1 MITVRDISK
10 KYNGQIVLEN
20 TSYDLHEGDIIGFLG
35 ANGAGKSTTMKI
47 ITGIIPADSGNVS
60 IFGHDVIEDPI
71 EAKKRIGYLS
81 ENNPLP
87 DEMYVKEYLEYTAKI
102 YKLKNTTEII
112 DRSILEFGLTN
123 EYKKKIGTL
132 SKGNRQKLGLA
143 QAMLHNPDFLVL
155 DEPTS
160 ALDPNQQEEILN
172 IILNLNKSKIILLST
187 HILHDIKNIASR
199 IIILDKGKKMID
211 ERIENIES
219 VENLFHNVT
228 HENSSR

>member
-47 ITGIIPADSGNVS
+47 ITGVISPDSGSVS
-60 IFGHDVIEDPI
+60 IFGHDVIENPT
-71 EAKKRIGYLS
+71 EAKSRIGYLS

-102 YKLKNTTEII
+102 YKLKNTAEII

-123 EYKKKIGTL
+123 EYKKKIGAL

-211 ERIENIES
+211 EKIENIES

>member
-1 MITVRDISK
+1 MITVHDISK

-47 ITGIIPADSGNVS
+47 ITGVISPDSGSVS
-60 IFGHDVIEDPI
+60 IFGHDVIENPI
-71 EAKKRIGYLS
+71 EAKRRIGYLS

-123 EYKKKIGTL
+123 EYKKKIGAL

-211 ERIENIES
+211 EKIENIES